1 MKDATFRRNAAA
13 VGLAAFA
20 LLAALSVLLQP
31 SFGADPASR
40 LAAIDAAGLRGQV
53 SAVAFLVAQLPAIA
67 GLLGVAHLI
76 RHRSP
81 RLSNAGG
88 TLAVVGAFGHTV
100 FGGMSMVYLAM
111 ATDAEQRST
120 YGALIGRL
128 ENSPVMIFSVLGLLG
143 LVLGV
148 ALLAIGLWRTR
159 VVARWVPALL
169 GAWLV
174 VEFVGSSISAYA
186 APLSATLF
194 VIACCTLALHLWRTP
209 AVSWSTADLGV
220 SRLEPATAPH

>member
-13 VGLAAFA
+13 IGLAAFA

-31 SFGADPASR
+31 SFGPDPASR
-40 LAAIDAAGLRGQV
+40 LAAIDASGLRGQV

-76 RHRSP
+76 RHGAP

-88 TLAVVGAFGHTV
+88 TLSVVGAFGHTV

-111 ATDAEQRST
+111 AGDAGQRAT
-120 YGALIGRL
+120 YGALIARL

-143 LVLGV
+143 LVLGT
-148 ALLAIGLWRTR
+148 ALLAVGLWRTR
-159 VVARWVPALL
+159 VLPRWVPALL
-169 GAWLV
+169 GAWIV
-174 VEFVGSSISAYA
+174 VEFVGSSISTYA

-209 AVSWSTADLGV
+209 AESWSTSDAGASV
-220 SRLEPATAPH
+220 PERATAQH